1 MTDAVLTHEPDAP
14 GARIDERPE
23 LVACLTEV
31 STVGLIAG
39 ALAASGVLWLAL
51 FAVI

>member
-1 MTDAVLTHEPDAP
+1 MTEAVLTHEPDAT
-14 GARIDERPE
+14 GAHADARPE
-23 LVACLTEV
+23 QVACLTEV
-31 STVGLIAG
+31 STMGLIVG